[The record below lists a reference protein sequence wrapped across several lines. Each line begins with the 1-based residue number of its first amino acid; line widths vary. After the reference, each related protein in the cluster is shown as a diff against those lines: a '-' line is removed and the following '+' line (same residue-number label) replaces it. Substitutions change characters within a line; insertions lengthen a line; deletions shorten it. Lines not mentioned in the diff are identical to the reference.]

1 MPFRVFRVF
10 RVFFFENFFMQRTT
24 FLRASI
30 ALAAATLMGTA
41 SAAPEPILIGV
52 PAPMTGP
59 NTQYGDELK
68 AGVLTAIET
77 LNAAGGLNGR
87 PYQPVLIDDACEP
100 KQAVPAANRVI
111 NSGAKFAVAH
121 VCSGVTVPA
130 AKIYEE
136 EGIVAIT
143 PGATAP
149 QVTDNLKGSYFFRTI
164 GRDDQQ
170 GPFAASFIA
179 ARLNAQTIVVLHDKQ
194 TYGAGVAQHVKAS
207 LEKLGANIALYDGIN
222 AGDSDYSA
230 VITKLKT
237 IKPDVV
243 FFGGY
248 PPEMGLLLRQ
258 AKEQG
263 LQTQFMGAEG
273 AFNQSLVEIA
283 GPALDGMLF
292 TYPADFSARAENQ
305 AIVQAFEKAQRP
317 ANGAYQMPAYAAVQ
331 VLHESMKAVGPDP
344 KKVAEYMH
352 SNRFDTVIGPV
363 AFDRKGDLKNFDFV
377 VFKLDKSG
385 QRKLVR

>member
-1 MPFRVFRVF
+1 MPFRVF

-149 QVTDNLKGSYFFRTI
+149 QVTDNLKGRHFFRTI

-170 GPFAASFIA
+170 GPFAASFIV

-331 VLHESMKAVGPDP
+331 VLHESMKAVGTDP

-352 SNRFDTVIGPV
+352 SNRFNTVIGPV